1 MILRINYLRRAS
13 DRTWNALIGLS
24 QKEFDV
30 LLPLFSA
37 AWHAFLANKPNRKRR
52 PGAGIKGVL
61 PGDVEKLFF
70 ALMYLKTYPTF
81 DVMGFMWGTDR
92 TRAHKWSHKLLPI
105 LKNSLHIS
113 GSLPKRKIASVEEFL
128 KAFPEV
134 KDVFID
140 GTERP
145 VQKPKS
151 QKRRKKLYSGKKKG
165 TMRKNIIASDRRRK
179 ILYLSKTRSGRRHDK
194 RLFDKDHIARA
205 IPDDTTAWTD
215 TGFKGMELIHPNT
228 QMPKKATKKHPL
240 TQTEKDNNRV
250 ISGLRIIAE
259 HANAGLK
266 RLKAATDIYRN
277 RKPNFDDL
285 LTLLSAGIW
294 NLHLV
299 QG

>member
-1 MILRINYLRRAS
+1 MILHINHLRHAS
-13 DRTWNALIGLS
+13 NRTWNALIGLS
-24 QKEFDV
+24 QHEFYV
-30 LLPLFSA
+30 LLPLFSV
-37 AWHAFLANKPNRKRR
+37 AWQTFLVTKPNRKRR
-52 PGAGIKGVL
+52 PGAGIKGIL

-113 GSLPKRKIASVEEFL
+113 GSLPKRKISSVQEFL
-128 KAFPEV
+128 EAFPEV

-145 VQKPKS
+145 IQKPKN

-165 TMRKNIIASDRRRK
+165 TMRKNIVMANHKRK
-179 ILYLSKTRSGRRHDK
+179 ILFLSKTRSGRRHDK
-194 RLFDKDHIARA
+194 RLFDKDHIART
-205 IPDDTTAWTD
+205 IPNDVTAWVD
-215 TGFKGMELIHPNT
+215 TGFKGMETIHPNT
-228 QMPKKATKKHPL
+228 QMPKKATKKNPL
-240 TQTEKDNNRV
+240 TDVEKNSNRL

-266 RLKAATDIYRN
+266 RLKAAADIYRN

-285 LTLLSAGIW
+285 FMVLSAGIW
-294 NLHLV
+294 NFHLV

>member
-1 MILRINYLRRAS
+1 MILNLNHLRHAS
-13 DRTWNALIGLS
+13 DRTWNALIGVS
-24 QKEFDV
+24 QKEFYT
-30 LLPLFSA
+30 LLPLFKT
-37 AWHAFLANKPNRKRR
+37 AWMTFLVTKPNRKRR

-61 PGDVEKLFF
+61 PGGEEKLFF

-81 DVMGFMWGTDR
+81 DVMGFIWGTDR

-113 GSLPKRKIASVEEFL
+113 GSLPKRKITSVEEFMQ
-128 KAFPEV
+128 AFPEV
-134 KDVFID
+134 KDIFID

-145 VQKPKS
+145 VQKPIN
-151 QKRRKKLYSGKKKG
+151 QKRKKKLYSGKKKG
-165 TMRKNIIASDRRRK
+165 TMRKNIVISNRERK

-194 RLFDKDHIARA
+194 RIFDKDHIART
-205 IPDDTTAWTD
+205 IPDNVTAWTD
-215 TGFKGMELIHPNT
+215 TGFKGMEIIHPNT
-228 QMPKKATKKHPL
+228 QMPKKATKRHPL
-240 TQTEKDNNRV
+240 TEAEKLNNHF
-250 ISGLRIIAE
+250 ISGLRIVAE

-285 LTLLSAGIW
+285 FMELSAGIW
-294 NLHLV
+294 NFHLV